1 MQISHKGFVLISILL
16 LVVRNML
23 GRRLYNTGI
32 VRLVASDGL
41 KFAAAECLE
50 DRCDVAD
57 IRHLDHLHQPSINTD
72 LVEIRDFG
80 RVDISIALAEDGTN
94 HAVARLIEL
103 LGQVDTG
110 FSTQQDW
117 HQYTREE
124 HHVACRQHGNFIG
137 SLSIEEGRG
146 VAFKV
151 GEHLNGCIWFLIHEY
166 IVPYFKL

>member
-57 IRHLDHLHQPSINTD
+57 IGHLDHLHQPCVD
-72 LVEIRDFG
+72 AGLVEIPYFG
-80 RVDISIALAEDGTN
+80 RVDIGIALAEDGTN
-94 HAVARLIEL
+94 HAIARLVEL
-103 LGQVDTG
+103 LSQVDAG
-110 FSTQQDW
+110 FST
-117 HQYTREE
+117 
-124 HHVACRQHGNFIG
+124 
-137 SLSIEEGRG
+137 
-146 VAFKV
+146 
-151 GEHLNGCIWFLIHEY
+151 
-166 IVPYFKL
+166 